1 MFLSGVTAMTQQL
14 GNGPTMQLAR
24 WISTL
29 RWADLPERTRAAARL
44 ALFDTVGCGVYGYET
59 AWTRALLDWAQ
70 AGGGRGAARV
80 WNEAQPKLRAADA
93 ALVNGT
99 SAHAFE
105 LDDYHNAKLHPGAVV
120 VPAALAM
127 AEQLRSDGER
137 LLTAI
142 AAGYEVM
149 IRSSLAL
156 EPSAARL
163 RGWHL
168 TGACGPFGAAAACAV
183 LMGLDAERSAWALG
197 LAGTQGAGLWAFNAD
212 GSMSKRLHAGK
223 AAHSGVL
230 AAELAAAGFSGPTQ
244 IYETGDGGFLKAF
257 SDESD
262 PAPLTRDLGSTYHA
276 DGVSIKPYSCCGST
290 HAYIDAALELRRR
303 LGEAWDPLR
312 PVRVGLSKVVGV
324 QCGFDYVP
332 SSALNAQMSLRYC
345 VAVALTDGQ
354 VLPAQF
360 DERRM
365 RDPALCALA
374 GRLELID
381 DPALDQLYPAHFA
394 GWVAARVDDE
404 WMRVDVLDPTGSTA
418 KPVDLAAARAKFAA
432 NNPRLPVDEIAAMA
446 MDIERHSARRLV
458 DLLVPGRGRRAA
470 A

>member
-1 MFLSGVTAMTQQL
+1 MSDHL
-14 GNGPTMQLAR
+14 GNGPTLQLAR

-29 RWADLPERTRAAARL
+29 KASNLPERTKAVARL
-44 ALFDTVGCGVYGYET
+44 ALFDTVGCGTYGYET
-59 AWTRALLDWAQ
+59 AWTKALLGWAL
-70 AGGGRGAARV
+70 AGGGQGASRI
-80 WNEAQPKLRAADA
+80 WNDTQPRLRAADA
-93 ALVNGT
+93 ALVNGA

-120 VPAALAM
+120 IPAALAM
-127 AEQLRSDGER
+127 AEHLRSSGEQ

-168 TGACGPFGAAAACAV
+168 TGACGPFGAAAACAI
-183 LMGLDAERSAWALG
+183 LMGLDAERTAWALG

-212 GSMSKRLHAGK
+212 GTMSKRLHAGK

-244 IYETGDGGFLKAF
+244 IYETQDGGFLKAF
-257 SDESD
+257 SDKSD
-262 PAPLTRDLGSTYHA
+262 PAPLTHELGTRFHT

-290 HAYIDAALELRRR
+290 HAYIDAALEIRRR
-303 LGEAWDPLR
+303 LGNVWDPMR
-312 PVRVGLSKVVGV
+312 PVRVGLSKVVDV
-324 QCGFDYVP
+324 QCGFDYKP

-345 VAVALTDGQ
+345 VAAALADGQ

-360 DERRM
+360 SEQKM
-365 RDPALCALA
+365 NDPALCVLA
-374 GRLELID
+374 ERLDLVD
-381 DPALDQLYPAHFA
+381 DPGLDKLYPVHFA
-394 GWVAARVDDE
+394 GWVSAQVDDQ
-404 WMRVDVLDPTGSTA
+404 WMQVDILDPTGSVA
-418 KPVDLAAARAKFAA
+418 KPVDLAAARTKFEA
-432 NNPRLPVDEIAAMA
+432 NNPQLPVDAIADMA
-446 MDIERHSARRLV
+446 MQIERHDARSFI
-458 DLLVPGRGRRAA
+458 DLLVPRQGRRAA
-470 A
+470 AA

>member
-1 MFLSGVTAMTQQL
+1 MTQQL
-14 GNGPTMQLAR
+14 GHGPTLQLAR
-24 WISTL
+24 WISNVKSG
-29 RWADLPERTRAAARL
+29 DLPERTKAVARL
-44 ALFDTVGCGVYGYET
+44 ALFDTVGCGTYGFET
-59 AWTRALLDWAQ
+59 PWTKALLGWAL
-70 AGGGRGAARV
+70 AGGGRGASRIWDDAH
-80 WNEAQPKLRAADA
+80 PMLRAADA

-127 AEQLRSDGER
+127 AEQLQSTGEK

-142 AAGYEVM
+142 AVGYEVM

-183 LMGLDAERSAWALG
+183 LMGLDVERTAWALG

-212 GSMSKRLHAGK
+212 GTMSKRLHAGK

-244 IYETGDGGFLKAF
+244 IYETQDGGFLKAF
-257 SDESD
+257 SDQSD
-262 PAPLTRDLGSTYHA
+262 PVPLTHELGSVFHT
-276 DGVSIKPYSCCGST
+276 DNVSIKPYSCCGST

-303 LGEAWDPLR
+303 LGNAWDPMR
-312 PVRVGLSKVVGV
+312 PVRVGLSKVVDV

-360 DERRM
+360 SEQRM

-374 GRLELID
+374 ERLELVD
-381 DPALDQLYPAHFA
+381 DPGLDKLYPVHFA
-394 GWVAARVDDE
+394 GWVSAKVDE
-404 WMRVDVLDPTGSTA
+404 RWMQVDILDPTGSIA
-418 KPVDLAAARAKFAA
+418 KPVDLPAARAKFAA
-432 NNPRLPVDEIAAMA
+432 NNPRLPVDEIARTAMN
-446 MDIERHSARRLV
+446 IERHDARALV
-458 DLLVPGRGRRAA
+458 DLLKPRRGERAA